1 MALANLGIHVPRRP
15 AALDFQPPLD
25 GAHENVSFL
34 VCLSHQQDHPEQV
47 SQGCSRLMEPGALDQ
62 FL

>member
-1 MALANLGIHVPRRP
+1 MALANLVIHVPHRP
-15 AALDFQPPLD
+15 AALDFQPPLE
-25 GAHENVSFL
+25 GEYENVSFL
-34 VCLSHQQDHPEQV
+34 VCLSHQQDHPEPV